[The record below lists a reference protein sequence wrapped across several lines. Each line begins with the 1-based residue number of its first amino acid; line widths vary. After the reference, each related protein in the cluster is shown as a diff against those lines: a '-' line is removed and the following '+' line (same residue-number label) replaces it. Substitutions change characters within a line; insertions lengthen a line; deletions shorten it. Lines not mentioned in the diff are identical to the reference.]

1 MALISTLFMRV
12 SQQHQ
17 NPFYCGHLDLI
28 NKQIWS
34 HGPNSLSNIHI
45 FVFKNP
51 KETFIVEKSM
61 QFTNNKSH
69 DNTTAQ
75 VVERNETR

>member
-51 KETFIVEKSM
+51 NE
-61 QFTNNKSH
+61 NNIYCGEIHAIHK
-69 DNTTAQ
+69 Q
-75 VVERNETR
+75 